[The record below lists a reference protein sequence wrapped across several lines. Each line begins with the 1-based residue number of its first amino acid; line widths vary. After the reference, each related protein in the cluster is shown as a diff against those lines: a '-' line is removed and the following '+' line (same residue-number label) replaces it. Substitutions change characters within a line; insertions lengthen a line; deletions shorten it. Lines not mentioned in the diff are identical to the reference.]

1 MSNTANHTVLISI
14 VSPDQV
20 GLVAAVAGR
29 LFDLGVNLADT
40 SFAVLGKGCEFSCVA
55 ELPRGISSRFLQ
67 SELQSLDC
75 LEHADCLVT
84 DFRFPLDQDNS
95 SEVTHLIEVGGGDQP
110 GLIARLAEAF
120 IDYDANVVRMHS
132 TRRIGK
138 DGTMAYH
145 TTFAISVDPDRAEAC
160 IAAINNTAGQ
170 LQLTCRARQV

>member
-1 MSNTANHTVLISI
+1 MPNSANHTVLISI

-20 GLVAAVAGR
+20 GLVAAVTGR

-55 ELPRGISSRFLQ
+55 ELPGEVSSRFLQ
-67 SELQSLDC
+67 SELQSLEC
-75 LEHADCLVT
+75 LANADCLVT
-84 DFRFPLDQDNS
+84 DFRFPVDQDSTSN
-95 SEVTHLIEVGGGDQP
+95 VTHIIEVGGGDQP

-132 TRRIGK
+132 TRRMGDDGK
-138 DGTMAYH
+138 MVYH

-160 IAAINNTAGQ
+160 ISAINNTAGQ
-170 LQLTCRARQV
+170 LQLTCHDHKV